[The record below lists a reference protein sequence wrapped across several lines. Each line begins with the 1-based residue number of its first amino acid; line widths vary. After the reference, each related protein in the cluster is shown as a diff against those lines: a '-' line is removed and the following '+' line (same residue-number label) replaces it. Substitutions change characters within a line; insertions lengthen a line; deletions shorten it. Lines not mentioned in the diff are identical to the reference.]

1 MSVSGEVYQTSL
13 NPAEVENVYHPSG
26 SNRKLSRKNE
36 VTRVQGLKVNV
47 HVGIDSN
54 IFDGE
59 IYIFGRFAFTKILEL
74 TDIDFLRKDFLG
86 TLFILLEIRLI
97 YWNLKN

>member
-1 MSVSGEVYQTSL
+1 M
-13 NPAEVENVYHPSG
+13 
-26 SNRKLSRKNE
+26 
-36 VTRVQGLKVNV
+36 NV

-59 IYIFGRFAFTKILEL
+59 INIFGRFAFTKILEL

-86 TLFILLEIRLI
+86 TLFNLFEVRLI

>member
-1 MSVSGEVYQTSL
+1 MSISGEVYQTSL
-13 NPAEVENVYHPSG
+13 NPAEVENVYYPSG

-47 HVGIDSN
+47 HVSIDSN

-74 TDIDFLRKDFLG
+74 TDIDFLRKDFLR
-86 TLFILLEIRLI
+86 LFST
-97 YWNLKN
+97 YWRSV